1 MKYKKIIGG
10 NQKKVEKKFPW
21 LKEADF
27 EEAVID
33 ITGDFLVWEYGTWK
47 NGTWKD
53 GIWEDGYWK
62 DGIWEDGYWKDG
74 TWESGIWKNGFW
86 EDGYWKDGTWEKG
99 KMWNNILQKY
109 QFVKYNKE
117 KKIFEV
123 VEEK

>member
-33 ITGDFLVWEYGTWK
+33 ITGDFLVWKNGYWK
-47 NGTWKD
+47 NGYWKNGIWKD
-53 GIWEDGYWK
+53 GYWVDGYWESGIWEDGA
-62 DGIWEDGYWKDG
+62 WEDGYWVDG
-74 TWESGIWKNGFW
+74 YW
-86 EDGYWKDGTWEKG
+86 EDGIWEKG
-99 KMWNNILQKY
+99 KMWNNLLQKY
-109 QFVKYNKE
+109 QKVRYNKR

>member
-10 NQKKVEKKFPW
+10 NQKKAEKKFPW
-21 LKEADF
+21 LKKADF
-27 EEAVID
+27 EDAIID
-33 ITGDFLVWEYGTWK
+33 ITRDFLI
-47 NGTWKD
+47 WKD
-53 GIWEDGYWK
+53 GI
-62 DGIWEDGYWKDG
+62 
-74 TWESGIWKNGFW
+74 W